1 MQGLEENE
9 ILYKKGLAFHDEV
22 DYNGKLNERTFS
34 FLFPEASCL
43 VLKDNGLRKLNA
55 LHGNGAFLA

>member
-9 ILYKKGLAFHDEV
+9 ILYKKGLAFQDEV
-22 DYNGKLNERTFS
+22 DYNGKHEMTFS

-43 VLKDNGLRKLNA
+43 VLKNNGLRKSNA
-55 LHGNGAFLA
+55 LPENGAFLA